1 VELAKLNFVEN
12 YNFKFKERNSSI
24 FIYDIIRQKYI
35 ILSPEEW
42 VRQHWIHFLHYEKK
56 MQKSKFVIEKKIELN
71 GTTKRMDI
79 LIYKKENP
87 FILIECKSPDIE
99 ISQATLE
106 QSLRYNKVV
115 QANFIILSNGLIHKL
130 FQFDHIKN
138 EYLEIYHVDFLI

>member
-1 VELAKLNFVEN
+1 
-12 YNFKFKERNSSI
+12 
-24 FIYDIIRQKYI
+24 
-35 ILSPEEW
+35 
-42 VRQHWIHFLHYEKK
+42 